1 MAVLLYLLKL
11 AGYGR
16 LELGSEKEGL
26 RRALV
31 VFGGLPHTTLEY
43 REIDTN
49 DIIFPNRE
57 AVGDLLSL
65 YSYVEDVA
73 LILRRSR

>member
-49 DIIFPNRE
+49 DIIFPNR
-57 AVGDLLSL
+57 
-65 YSYVEDVA
+65 
-73 LILRRSR
+73 